1 LSYNRKKKTLTLRND
16 FVLSILLV
24 ENLYKTYGEKTLF
37 DKISFSI
44 SEKQRIGLIG
54 PNGTGKSSLLKAL
67 AGLDPAE
74 QGSIS
79 HANQF
84 QIEYVAQEPEL
95 DEELSVLEQI
105 YYGDSAIMRTM
116 RDYEQALLELESDP
130 ANEKKLQRLM
140 NGQQKMDEQEAW
152 EANTVAKTV
161 LTKLG
166 LRDFS
171 RQVKHLS
178 GGQKK
183 RVAIAKALIQPA
195 DLLILDE
202 PTNHLDNETVEWLE
216 TFLVGYKGALLMVT
230 HDRYFLNRVTNHIF
244 ELDNGNLYVY
254 EGNYET
260 YLEKKAER
268 EELGLQNEDKRQNTL
283 RRELAWLRRG
293 AKARTTKQKARIQ
306 RVESLQEESGPAAKG
321 SVEFAIG
328 SQRLGKKVIE
338 VEGLVKS
345 LDGKKLVETLD
356 YLIVPGERLG
366 IIGPNGSGKTT
377 LLNMLAGRMK
387 PDFGTVEVGET
398 VKIGYY
404 TQDHDELDGNLRV
417 IDYVKE
423 TAQII
428 RTVDGQTIT
437 AEQMLERFLFPRY
450 MQYTYI
456 RKLSGGEKRRLYML
470 KVLMEE
476 PNVLFLDEPTNDLDI
491 QTLGILEEYLEN
503 FPGVVLTVSHDRYF
517 LDRVVDHLLAFEG
530 EGRVIRFQGSYSD
543 YMEEKKERDELA
555 ASVKKEAEA
564 AVDVSVAPRK
574 EKRKKLSYKEQQEW
588 DSIEDRIMALEEKKE
603 QIEAEIVAAGSDFGR
618 ISELYAEQKKVETEL
633 EATMERWEELSLLV
647 EELEN

>member
-1 LSYNRKKKTLTLRND
+1 M
-16 FVLSILLV
+16 SILLV

-37 DKISFSI
+37 DDITFSI
-44 SEKQRIGLIG
+44 SDKQRIGLIG
-54 PNGTGKSSLLKAL
+54 PNGTGKSSLLKAI
-67 AGLDPAE
+67 AGFEPAE
-74 QGSIS
+74 RGTLS
-79 HANQF
+79 HANTF

-95 DEELSVLEQI
+95 NEELSVLDQI
-105 YYGDSAIMRTM
+105 YFGDSLIMKTM
-116 RDYEQALLELESDP
+116 REYEQALLDLESDP
-130 ANEKKLQRLM
+130 SNEKKLKRLM
-140 NGQQKMDEQEAW
+140 NSQQKMDENEAW
-152 EANTVAKTV
+152 EANTIAKTV

-216 TFLVGYKGALLMVT
+216 TFLGNYKGALLMVT
-230 HDRYFLNRVTNHIF
+230 HDRYFLNRVTNNIF
-244 ELDNGNLYVY
+244 ELDNGKLYVY

-268 EELGLQNEDKRQNTL
+268 EEIAIQNEDKRQNTL

-306 RVESLQEESGPAAKG
+306 RVETLQEETGPAVKG

-338 VEGLVKS
+338 VEGLSKS
-345 LDGKKLVETLD
+345 LDGKELVKDLD

-377 LLNMLAGRMK
+377 LLNMLAGRMS
-387 PDFGTVEVGET
+387 PDSGSVEVGET

-404 TQDHDELDGNLRV
+404 TQDHEELDGNLRV
-417 IDYVKE
+417 VDYIKE
-423 TAQII
+423 TAQVIT
-428 RTVDGQTIT
+428 TVDGQTIT

-530 EGRVIRFQGSYSD
+530 NTEVVRFQGSYSD
-543 YMEEKKERDELA
+543 YMDEKKERDERA
-555 ASVKKEAEA
+555 AAVKKETA
-564 AVDVSVAPRK
+564 SVEVTETPAQHRK
-574 EKRKKLSYKEQQEW
+574 EKKKKLSYKDQQDW
-588 DSIEDRIMALEEKKE
+588 DTIEERIMNLEEKKE
-603 QIEAEIVAAGSDFGR
+603 QIESEIVAAGSDFGK
-618 ISELYAEQKKVETEL
+618 ISELMADQKKVESEL
-633 EATMERWEELSLLV
+633 EAAMERWEELSLLV
-647 EELEN
+647 EEMNS

>member
-1 LSYNRKKKTLTLRND
+1 M
-16 FVLSILLV
+16 SILLV

-37 DKISFSI
+37 DDITFSI
-44 SEKQRIGLIG
+44 SDKQRIGLIG
-54 PNGTGKSSLLKAL
+54 PNGTGKSSLLKAI
-67 AGLDPAE
+67 AGFEPAE
-74 QGSIS
+74 RGTLS
-79 HANQF
+79 HANTF

-95 DEELSVLEQI
+95 NEELSVLDQI
-105 YYGDSAIMRTM
+105 YFGDSLIMKTM
-116 RDYEQALLELESDP
+116 REYEQALLDLESDP
-130 ANEKKLQRLM
+130 SNEKKLKRLM
-140 NGQQKMDEQEAW
+140 NSQQKMDENEAW
-152 EANTVAKTV
+152 EANTIAKTV

-216 TFLVGYKGALLMVT
+216 TFLGNYKGALLMVT
-230 HDRYFLNRVTNHIF
+230 HDRYFLNRVTNNIF
-244 ELDNGNLYVY
+244 ELDNGKLYVY

-268 EELGLQNEDKRQNTL
+268 EEIALQNEDKRQNTL

-306 RVESLQEESGPAAKG
+306 RVETLQEETGPAVKG

-338 VEGLVKS
+338 VEGLSKS
-345 LDGKKLVETLD
+345 LDGKELVKDLD

-377 LLNMLAGRMK
+377 LLNMLAGRMS
-387 PDFGTVEVGET
+387 PDSGSVEVGET

-404 TQDHDELDGNLRV
+404 TQDHEELDGNLRV
-417 IDYVKE
+417 VDYIKE
-423 TAQII
+423 TAQVIT
-428 RTVDGQTIT
+428 TVDGQTIT

-530 EGRVIRFQGSYSD
+530 NTEVVRFQGSYSD
-543 YMEEKKERDELA
+543 YMDEKKERDEQA
-555 ASVKKEAEA
+555 AAVKKEAS
-564 AVDVSVAPRK
+564 SVEVTEPPAQHRK
-574 EKRKKLSYKEQQEW
+574 EKKKKLSYKDQQDW
-588 DSIEDRIMALEEKKE
+588 DTIEERIMNLEEKKE
-603 QIEAEIVAAGSDFGR
+603 QIESEIVAAGSDFGK
-618 ISELYAEQKKVETEL
+618 ISELMADQKKVESEL
-633 EATMERWEELSLLV
+633 EAAMERWEELSLLV
-647 EELEN
+647 EEMNS

>member
-1 LSYNRKKKTLTLRND
+1 
-16 FVLSILLV
+16 LSILLV

-67 AGLDPAE
+67 SGLDPAE
-74 QGSIS
+74 QGSIT

-95 DEELSVLEQI
+95 NEELSILEQI
-105 YYGDSAIMRTM
+105 YYGDSTIMRTM
-116 RDYEQALLELESDP
+116 RDYEQALLDLEADP
-130 ANEKKLQRLM
+130 ANEKKLQRVM
-140 NGQQKMDEQEAW
+140 NCQQKMDEQEAW

-171 RQVKHLS
+171 RQVKFLS

-216 TFLVGYKGALLMVT
+216 TFLAGYKGSLLMVT

-244 ELDNGNLYVY
+244 ELDNGKLYVY

-268 EELGLQNEDKRQNTL
+268 EELALQNEDKRQNTL

-306 RVESLQEESGPAAKG
+306 RVESLQEETGPAAKG

-338 VEGLVKS
+338 VEGLSKS
-345 LDGKKLVETLD
+345 LDGNKLVDGLD

-387 PDFGTVEVGET
+387 PDSGSVEVGET

-417 IDYVKE
+417 VDYVKE
-423 TAQII
+423 TAQVIH
-428 RTVDGQTIT
+428 TVDGQTIT

-530 EGRVIRFQGSYSD
+530 EGRVVRFQGSYSD

-555 ASVKKEAEA
+555 ASIKKEAEA
-564 AVDVSVAPRK
+564 AAAEAANGGGQPRK

-588 DSIEDRIMALEEKKE
+588 DTIEDRIMALEEKKE

-633 EATMERWEELSLLV
+633 ETTMERWEELSLLV
-647 EELEN
+647 EEIEN

>member
-1 LSYNRKKKTLTLRND
+1 
-16 FVLSILLV
+16 LSILLA

-37 DKISFSI
+37 DSISFSI

-74 QGSIS
+74 QGSIT

-105 YYGDSAIMRTM
+105 YYGDSTIMRTM
-116 RDYEQALLELESDP
+116 RDYEQALLNLEGDP

-140 NGQQKMDEQEAW
+140 NCQQKMDEQEAW

-216 TFLVGYKGALLMVT
+216 TFLAGYKGSLLMVT
-230 HDRYFLNRVTNHIF
+230 HDRYFLNRVTDHIF
-244 ELDNGNLYVY
+244 ELDNGKLYVY

-268 EELGLQNEDKRQNTL
+268 EEIALQNEDKRQNTL

-306 RVESLQEESGPAAKG
+306 RVESLQEETGPAIKG

-338 VEGLVKS
+338 VEGLSKS
-345 LDGKKLVETLD
+345 LDGKKLVEGLD

-377 LLNMLAGRMK
+377 LLNMLAGRAK
-387 PDFGTVEVGET
+387 PDSGSVEVGET

-417 IDYVKE
+417 VDYIKE
-423 TAQII
+423 TAQVIS
-428 RTVDGQTIT
+428 TVDGQTIT

-530 EGRVIRFQGSYSD
+530 EGKVIRFQGSYSD
-543 YMEEKKERDELA
+543 YMEEKKEREERA
-555 ASVKKEAEA
+555 ASVKKETA
-564 AVDVSVAPRK
+564 ALVDDAPQRK

-588 DSIEDRIMALEEKKE
+588 DTIEDRIMALEEKKE

-647 EELEN
+647 EELDS

>member
-1 LSYNRKKKTLTLRND
+1 
-16 FVLSILLV
+16 LSILQAEHLF
-24 ENLYKTYGEKTLF
+24 KTYGEKTLF
-37 DKISFSI
+37 DEISFTI
-44 SEKQRIGLIG
+44 GEKQRIGLIG

-67 AGLDPAE
+67 AGIESAE
-74 QGSIS
+74 RGTIS

-84 QIEYVAQEPEL
+84 HIEYVAQEPVL
-95 DEELSVLEQI
+95 NEELTVLEQI
-105 YYGDSAIMRTM
+105 YYGDSLIMRTM
-116 RDYEQALLELESDP
+116 RDYEQALLDLEADP
-130 ANEKKLQRLM
+130 ADEKKLQRLM
-140 NGQQKMDEQEAW
+140 TRQQKMDETEAW

-216 TFLVGYKGALLMVT
+216 IFLASYKGSLLMVT

-244 ELDNGNLYVY
+244 EMDAGKLYVY

-268 EELGLQNEDKRQNTL
+268 EELALQTEDKRQNTL

-306 RVESLQEESGPAAKG
+306 RVEKLQDETGPAAKG
-321 SVEFAIG
+321 NIEMAIG

-338 VEGLVKS
+338 VEGLSKS
-345 LDGKKLVETLD
+345 LDSKQLVGGLD

-377 LLNMLAGRMK
+377 LLNMLAGRIE
-387 PDFGTVEVGET
+387 PDSGSIEIGET

-404 TQDHDELDGNLRV
+404 TQDHEELDGNLRM

-423 TAQII
+423 TAQVIS
-428 RTVDGQTIT
+428 TVDGQSIT

-456 RKLSGGEKRRLYML
+456 RKLSGGEKRRLYLL

-491 QTLGILEEYLEN
+491 QTLSILEEYLEN

-530 EGRVIRFQGSYSD
+530 NGKVVRFQGSYSD
-543 YMEEKKERDELA
+543 YMDEKKERDEIA
-555 ASVKKEAEA
+555 AEAMKKETAEK
-564 AVDVSVAPRK
+564 AVQADEQPRK

-588 DSIEDRIMALEEKKE
+588 DTIEDRIMKLEEKKG
-603 QIEAEIVAAGSDFGR
+603 QLEADIVAAGSDFGR
-618 ISELYAEQKKVETEL
+618 ISELFAEQKEIEAEL
-633 EATMERWEELSLLV
+633 ETTMERWEELSLLV
-647 EELEN
+647 EELNN

>member
-1 LSYNRKKKTLTLRND
+1 M
-16 FVLSILLV
+16 VLSILLV

-37 DKISFSI
+37 DEITFSI
-44 SEKQRIGLIG
+44 SDKQRIGLIG
-54 PNGTGKSSLLKAL
+54 PNGTGKSSLLKAI
-67 AGLDPAE
+67 AGFEPAE
-74 QGSIS
+74 RGTLS
-79 HANQF
+79 HANTF

-95 DEELSVLEQI
+95 DEELSVLDQI
-105 YYGDSAIMRTM
+105 YFGDSLIMKTM
-116 RDYEQALLELESDP
+116 REYEQALLDLESDP
-130 ANEKKLQRLM
+130 SNEKKLKRLM
-140 NGQQKMDEQEAW
+140 NSQQKMDENEAW
-152 EANTVAKTV
+152 EANTIAKTV

-216 TFLVGYKGALLMVT
+216 TFLGNYKGALLMVT
-230 HDRYFLNRVTNHIF
+230 HDRYFLNRVTNNIF
-244 ELDNGNLYVY
+244 ELDNGKLYVY

-268 EELGLQNEDKRQNTL
+268 EEIALQNEDKRQNTL

-306 RVESLQEESGPAAKG
+306 RVENLQEETGPAVKG

-338 VEGLVKS
+338 VEGLSKS
-345 LDGKKLVETLD
+345 LDGKDLVKNLD

-377 LLNMLAGRMK
+377 LLNMLAGRMA
-387 PDFGTVEVGET
+387 PDSGTVEVGET

-404 TQDHDELDGNLRV
+404 TQDHEELDGNLRV
-417 IDYVKE
+417 VDYIKE
-423 TAQII
+423 TAQVIT
-428 RTVDGQTIT
+428 TVDGQTIT

-530 EGRVIRFQGSYSD
+530 NANVVRFQGSYSD
-543 YMEEKKERDELA
+543 YMDEKKERDERA
-555 ASVKKEAEA
+555 ASVKKEAPEKPVETA
-564 AVDVSVAPRK
+564 GQHRK
-574 EKRKKLSYKEQQEW
+574 EKKKKLSYKDQQDW
-588 DSIEDRIMALEEKKE
+588 DTIEERIMNLEEKKE
-603 QIEAEIVAAGSDFGR
+603 QIESEIVAAGSDFGK
-618 ISELYAEQKKVETEL
+618 ISELMAEQKKVENEL
-633 EATMERWEELSLLV
+633 EAAMERWEELSLLV
-647 EELEN
+647 EELNS

>member
-1 LSYNRKKKTLTLRND
+1 M
-16 FVLSILLV
+16 SILLV

-67 AGLDPAE
+67 SGLDPAE
-74 QGSIS
+74 QGSIT

-116 RDYEQALLELESDP
+116 RDYEQALLDLEADP

-140 NGQQKMDEQEAW
+140 NCQQKMDEQEAW

-171 RQVKHLS
+171 RQLKFMS

-216 TFLVGYKGALLMVT
+216 TFLAGYKGSLLMVT

-244 ELDNGNLYVY
+244 ELDNGKLYVY

-268 EELGLQNEDKRQNTL
+268 EEIALQNEDKRQNTL

-306 RVESLQEESGPAAKG
+306 RVESLQEETGPAAKG

-338 VEGLVKS
+338 VEGLSKS
-345 LDGKKLVETLD
+345 LDGKKLVDGLD

-387 PDFGTVEVGET
+387 PDSGSVEVGET

-404 TQDHDELDGNLRV
+404 TQDHDELDGNLRMV
-417 IDYVKE
+417 DYVKE
-423 TAQII
+423 TAQVIS
-428 RTVDGQTIT
+428 TVDGQTIT

-530 EGRVIRFQGSYSD
+530 EGRVVRFQGSYSD
-543 YMEEKKERDELA
+543 YMEEKKERDEVA
-555 ASVKKEAEA
+555 ASVKKEAQAVAAEA
-564 AVDVSVAPRK
+564 DGGGQPRK

-588 DSIEDRIMALEEKKE
+588 DTIEDRIMALEQKKE

>member
-1 LSYNRKKKTLTLRND
+1 M
-16 FVLSILLV
+16 SILLV

-37 DKISFSI
+37 DNISFSI
-44 SEKQRIGLIG
+44 NDKQRIGLIG

-67 AGLDPAE
+67 AEIEPAE
-74 QGSIS
+74 RGTLS
-79 HANQF
+79 HANTF

-95 DEELSVLEQI
+95 NEELSVLEQI
-105 YYGDSAIMRTM
+105 YYGDSLIMKTM
-116 RDYEQALLELESDP
+116 REYEQALIDLESDP
-130 ANEKKLQRLM
+130 SNEKKLKRLM
-140 NGQQKMDEQEAW
+140 NSQQKMDGNEAW

-166 LRDFS
+166 LRNFS

-216 TFLVGYKGALLMVT
+216 TFLGNYKGALLMVT

-244 ELDNGNLYVY
+244 ELDNGKLYVY

-268 EELGLQNEDKRQNTL
+268 EEIALQNEDKRQNTL

-306 RVESLQEESGPAAKG
+306 RVESLQEETGPAAKG

-338 VEGLVKS
+338 VDGLSKS
-345 LDGKKLVETLD
+345 LDGKELVRNLD

-377 LLNMLAGRMK
+377 LLNMLAGRTT
-387 PDFGTVEVGET
+387 PDAGSVEVGET

-404 TQDHDELDGNLRV
+404 TQDHEELDGNLRV
-417 IDYVKE
+417 VDYIKE

-428 RTVDGQTIT
+428 TTVDGQTIT

-530 EGRVIRFQGSYSD
+530 AGKVVRFQGSYSD
-543 YMEEKKERDELA
+543 YMEEKKERDEEA
-555 ASVKKEAEA
+555 AAVKKEA
-564 AVDVSVAPRK
+564 AVVDDAPLSPRK
-574 EKRKKLSYKEQQEW
+574 EKKKKLSYKEQQDW
-588 DSIEDRIMALEEKKE
+588 DTIEDRIMTLEEKKE
-603 QIEAEIVAAGSDFGR
+603 QIEAAIVAAGSDFGK
-618 ISELYAEQKKVETEL
+618 ISELMEEQKKIESEL
-633 EATMERWEELSLLV
+633 EAAMERWEELSLLV
-647 EELEN
+647 EELNS

>member
-1 LSYNRKKKTLTLRND
+1 M
-16 FVLSILLV
+16 SILLV

-37 DKISFSI
+37 DNITFSI
-44 SEKQRIGLIG
+44 SDKQRIGLIG
-54 PNGTGKSSLLKAL
+54 PNGTGKSSLLKAI
-67 AGLDPAE
+67 AGFEPAE
-74 QGSIS
+74 RGTLS
-79 HANQF
+79 HANSF

-95 DEELSVLEQI
+95 DEELTVLDQI
-105 YYGDSAIMRTM
+105 YYGDSLIMKTM
-116 RDYEQALLELESDP
+116 REYEKALLDLESDP
-130 ANEKKLQRLM
+130 SNEKKLKRLM
-140 NGQQKMDEQEAW
+140 SSQQKMDENEAW
-152 EANTVAKTV
+152 EANTIAKTV

-171 RQVKHLS
+171 RQLKHLS

-216 TFLVGYKGALLMVT
+216 TFLGNYKGALLMVT
-230 HDRYFLNRVTNHIF
+230 HDRYFLNRVTNNIF
-244 ELDNGNLYVY
+244 ELDNGKLYVY

-268 EELGLQNEDKRQNTL
+268 EEIALQNEDKRQNTL

-306 RVESLQEESGPAAKG
+306 RVESLQEETGPAVKV

-338 VEGLVKS
+338 VEGLSKS
-345 LDGKKLVETLD
+345 LDGKELVKNLD

-377 LLNMLAGRMK
+377 LLNMLAGRMT
-387 PDFGTVEVGET
+387 PDFGSVEVGET

-404 TQDHDELDGNLRV
+404 TQDHEELDGNLRV
-417 IDYVKE
+417 VDYIKE
-423 TAQII
+423 TAQVIT
-428 RTVDGQTIT
+428 TVDGQSIT

-530 EGRVIRFQGSYSD
+530 NAEVVRFQGSYTD
-543 YMEEKKERDELA
+543 YMDEKKERDEMA
-555 ASVKKEAEA
+555 AAVKKEASEKPTET
-564 AVDVSVAPRK
+564 VGQHRK
-574 EKRKKLSYKEQQEW
+574 EKKKKLSYKDQQDW
-588 DSIEDRIMALEEKKE
+588 DTIEERIMNLEEKKGHY
-603 QIEAEIVAAGSDFGR
+603 EAEIVAAGSDFGK
-618 ISELYAEQKKVETEL
+618 ISELMAEQKKVESEL
-633 EATMERWEELSLLV
+633 EAAMERWEELSLLV
-647 EELEN
+647 EELDS

>member
-1 LSYNRKKKTLTLRND
+1 
-16 FVLSILLV
+16 LSILLV

-67 AGLDPAE
+67 SGLDPAE
-74 QGSIS
+74 KGSIT

-95 DEELSVLEQI
+95 DEELSVLDQI

-116 RDYEQALLELESDP
+116 RNYEQALLDLEADP

-140 NGQQKMDEQEAW
+140 NCQQKMDEQEAW

-171 RQVKHLS
+171 RQVKFLS

-216 TFLVGYKGALLMVT
+216 TFLSGYKGSLLMVT

-244 ELDNGNLYVY
+244 ELDNGKLYVY

-268 EELGLQNEDKRQNTL
+268 EELALQNEDKRQNTL

-306 RVESLQEESGPAAKG
+306 RVESLQEETGPAAKG

-338 VEGLVKS
+338 VEGLSKS
-345 LDGKKLVETLD
+345 LDGKKLVDGLD

-377 LLNMLAGRMK
+377 LLTMLAGRMK
-387 PDFGTVEVGET
+387 PDSGSVEVGET

-417 IDYVKE
+417 VDYVKE
-423 TAQII
+423 TAQVIS
-428 RTVDGQTIT
+428 TVDGQTIT

-530 EGRVIRFQGSYSD
+530 EGRVVRFQGCYSD

-564 AVDVSVAPRK
+564 AAAEAADVGGQPRK

-588 DSIEDRIMALEEKKE
+588 DTIEDRIMALEEKKE

>member
-1 LSYNRKKKTLTLRND
+1 M
-16 FVLSILLV
+16 SILLV

-37 DKISFSI
+37 DDITFSI
-44 SEKQRIGLIG
+44 SDKQRIGLIG
-54 PNGTGKSSLLKAL
+54 PNGTGKSSLLKAI
-67 AGLDPAE
+67 AGFEPAE
-74 QGSIS
+74 RGTLS
-79 HANQF
+79 HANTF
-84 QIEYVAQEPEL
+84 QIEYVAQEPKL
-95 DEELSVLEQI
+95 DEELSVLDQI
-105 YYGDSAIMRTM
+105 YFGDSLIMKTM
-116 RDYEQALLELESDP
+116 REYEQALLDLESDP
-130 ANEKKLQRLM
+130 SNEKKLKRLM
-140 NGQQKMDEQEAW
+140 NSQQKMDENEAW
-152 EANTVAKTV
+152 EANTIAKTV

-216 TFLVGYKGALLMVT
+216 TFLGNYKGALLMVT
-230 HDRYFLNRVTNHIF
+230 HDRYFLNRVTNNIF
-244 ELDNGNLYVY
+244 ELDNGKLYVY

-268 EELGLQNEDKRQNTL
+268 EEIALQNEDKRQNTL

-306 RVESLQEESGPAAKG
+306 RVETLQEETGPGVKG

-338 VEGLVKS
+338 VEGLSKS
-345 LDGKKLVETLD
+345 LDGKELVKDLD

-377 LLNMLAGRMK
+377 LLNMLAGRMT
-387 PDFGTVEVGET
+387 PDSGSVEVGET

-404 TQDHDELDGNLRV
+404 TQDHEELDGNLRV
-417 IDYVKE
+417 VDYIKE
-423 TAQII
+423 TAQVIT
-428 RTVDGQTIT
+428 TVDGQTIT

-530 EGRVIRFQGSYSD
+530 NAKVVRFQGSYSD
-543 YMEEKKERDELA
+543 YMDEKKERDERA
-555 ASVKKEAEA
+555 AAVKKETS
-564 AVDVSVAPRK
+564 SVEVTELPTQHRK
-574 EKRKKLSYKEQQEW
+574 EKKKKLSYKDQQDW
-588 DSIEDRIMALEEKKE
+588 DTIEERIMNLEEKKE
-603 QIEAEIVAAGSDFGR
+603 HYEAEIVAAGSDFGK
-618 ISELYAEQKKVETEL
+618 ISELMAEQKKVENEL
-633 EATMERWEELSLLV
+633 EAAMERWEELSLLV
-647 EELEN
+647 EELNS

>member
-1 LSYNRKKKTLTLRND
+1 M
-16 FVLSILLV
+16 SILLV

-67 AGLDPAE
+67 SGLDPAE
-74 QGSIS
+74 QGSIT

-105 YYGDSAIMRTM
+105 YYGDSTIMRTM
-116 RDYEQALLELESDP
+116 RDYEQALLDLEADP

-140 NGQQKMDEQEAW
+140 NCQQKMDEQEAW

-171 RQVKHLS
+171 RQVKYLS

-216 TFLVGYKGALLMVT
+216 TFLAGYKGSLLMVT

-244 ELDNGNLYVY
+244 ELDNGKLYVY

-268 EELGLQNEDKRQNTL
+268 EELALQNEDKRQNTL

-306 RVESLQEESGPAAKG
+306 RVESLQEETGPAAKG

-338 VEGLVKS
+338 VEGLSKS
-345 LDGKKLVETLD
+345 LDGKKLVDGLD

-387 PDFGTVEVGET
+387 PDSGSVEVGET

-417 IDYVKE
+417 VDYVKE
-423 TAQII
+423 TAQVIH
-428 RTVDGQTIT
+428 TVDGQTIT

-543 YMEEKKERDELA
+543 YMEEKKERDDLA

-564 AVDVSVAPRK
+564 AAAEAADGGGQPRK

-588 DSIEDRIMALEEKKE
+588 DTIEDRIMALEEKKE

-618 ISELYAEQKKVETEL
+618 ISELYAEQKKVESEL

>member
-1 LSYNRKKKTLTLRND
+1 M
-16 FVLSILLV
+16 SILLV

-37 DKISFSI
+37 DDISFSI

-67 AGLDPAE
+67 AGLEPAE
-74 QGSIS
+74 RGTLS

-95 DEELSVLEQI
+95 NEELTVLDQI
-105 YYGDSAIMRTM
+105 YYGDSLIMKTM
-116 RDYEQALLELESDP
+116 REYEQALLDLESDP
-130 ANEKKLQRLM
+130 SDEKKLKRLM
-140 NGQQKMDEQEAW
+140 NSQQKMDENEAW

-171 RQVKHLS
+171 RQVKQLS

-195 DLLILDE
+195 ELLILDE

-216 TFLVGYKGALLMVT
+216 TFLASYKGALLMVT

-244 ELDNGNLYVY
+244 EMDNGKLYVY

-260 YLEKKAER
+260 FLEKKAER
-268 EELGLQNEDKRQNTL
+268 EEIALQNEDKRQNTL

-306 RVESLQEESGPAAKG
+306 RVESLQEETGPAAKG

-338 VEGLVKS
+338 VERLSKS
-345 LDGKKLVETLD
+345 IDGKELIRSLD

-377 LLNMLAGRMK
+377 LLNMLAGRIA
-387 PDFGTVEVGET
+387 PDSGSVEVGET

-404 TQDHDELDGNLRV
+404 TQDHDELDGSLRV
-417 IDYVKE
+417 VDYIKE
-423 TAQII
+423 TAQVIT
-428 RTVDGQTIT
+428 TVEGQSIT

-530 EGRVIRFQGSYSD
+530 SGKVVRFQGSYSD
-543 YMEEKKERDELA
+543 YMEEKKERDEQA
-555 ASVKKEAEA
+555 AVVKKEA
-564 AVDVSVAPRK
+564 AVVAEGVPQPRK
-574 EKRKKLSYKEQQEW
+574 EKKKKLSYKEQQEW
-588 DSIEDRIMALEEKKE
+588 DTIEDRIMTLEENKE
-603 QIEAEIVAAGSDFGR
+603 KIEADIVAAGSDFGR
-618 ISELYAEQKKVETEL
+618 ISELYAAQKKVESEL
-633 EATMERWEELSLLV
+633 ESAMERWEELSLLV
-647 EELEN
+647 EELNS

>member
-1 LSYNRKKKTLTLRND
+1 M
-16 FVLSILLV
+16 SILLV

-37 DKISFSI
+37 DNISFSI
-44 SEKQRIGLIG
+44 NDKQRIGLIG

-67 AGLDPAE
+67 AEIEPAE
-74 QGSIS
+74 RGTLS
-79 HANQF
+79 HANTF

-95 DEELSVLEQI
+95 NEELSVLEQI
-105 YYGDSAIMRTM
+105 YYGDSLIMKTM
-116 RDYEQALLELESDP
+116 REYEQALINLESDP
-130 ANEKKLQRLM
+130 SNEKKLKRLM
-140 NGQQKMDEQEAW
+140 NSQQKMDENEAW

-216 TFLVGYKGALLMVT
+216 TFLGNYKGALLMVT

-244 ELDNGNLYVY
+244 ELDNGKLYVY

-268 EELGLQNEDKRQNTL
+268 EEIALQNEDKRQNTL

-306 RVESLQEESGPAAKG
+306 RVESLQEETGPAAKG

-338 VEGLVKS
+338 VDGLSKS
-345 LDGKKLVETLD
+345 LDGKELVRNLD

-377 LLNMLAGRMK
+377 LLNMLAGRTT
-387 PDFGTVEVGET
+387 PDSGSVEVGET

-404 TQDHDELDGNLRV
+404 TQDHEELDGNLRV
-417 IDYVKE
+417 VDYIKE

-428 RTVDGQTIT
+428 TTVDGQTIT

-530 EGRVIRFQGSYSD
+530 AGKVVRFQGSYSD
-543 YMEEKKERDELA
+543 YMEEKKERDEEA
-555 ASVKKEAEA
+555 AAVKKEA
-564 AVDVSVAPRK
+564 AVVDDAPLSPRK
-574 EKRKKLSYKEQQEW
+574 EKKKKLSYKEQQDW
-588 DSIEDRIMALEEKKE
+588 DTIEDRIMTLEEKKE
-603 QIEAEIVAAGSDFGR
+603 QIEAAIVAAGSDFGK
-618 ISELYAEQKKVETEL
+618 ISELMVEQKKVESEL
-633 EATMERWEELSLLV
+633 EAAMERWEELSLLV
-647 EELEN
+647 EELNS

>member
-1 LSYNRKKKTLTLRND
+1 M
-16 FVLSILLV
+16 SILLV

-216 TFLVGYKGALLMVT
+216 TFLAGYKGALLMVT

-268 EELGLQNEDKRQNTL
+268 EELALQNEDKRQNTL

-306 RVESLQEESGPAAKG
+306 RVESLQEESGLAAKG

-345 LDGKKLVETLD
+345 LDGKKLVEALD

-387 PDFGTVEVGET
+387 PDSGSVEVGET

-417 IDYVKE
+417 VDYVKE

-530 EGRVIRFQGSYSD
+530 EGRVVRFQGSYSD

-564 AVDVSVAPRK
+564 AADVSAAPRK

-588 DSIEDRIMALEEKKE
+588 DTIEDRIMALEEKKE

-647 EELEN
+647 EELDN

>member
-1 LSYNRKKKTLTLRND
+1 M
-16 FVLSILLV
+16 SILLV

-37 DKISFSI
+37 DEITFSI
-44 SEKQRIGLIG
+44 SDKQRIGLIG
-54 PNGTGKSSLLKAL
+54 PNGTGKSSLLKAI
-67 AGLDPAE
+67 AGFEPAE
-74 QGSIS
+74 RGTLS
-79 HANQF
+79 HANTF

-95 DEELSVLEQI
+95 DEELSVLDQI
-105 YYGDSAIMRTM
+105 YFGDSLIMKTM
-116 RDYEQALLELESDP
+116 REYEQALLDLESDP
-130 ANEKKLQRLM
+130 SNEKKLKRLM
-140 NGQQKMDEQEAW
+140 NSQQKMDENEAW
-152 EANTVAKTV
+152 EANTIAKTV

-216 TFLVGYKGALLMVT
+216 TFLGNYKGALLMVT
-230 HDRYFLNRVTNHIF
+230 HDRYFLNRVTNNIF
-244 ELDNGNLYVY
+244 ELDNGKLYVY

-268 EELGLQNEDKRQNTL
+268 EEIALQNEDKRQNTL

-306 RVESLQEESGPAAKG
+306 RVENLQEETGPAVKG

-338 VEGLVKS
+338 VEGLSKS
-345 LDGKKLVETLD
+345 LDGKDLVKNLD

-377 LLNMLAGRMK
+377 LLNMLAGRMA
-387 PDFGTVEVGET
+387 PDSGTVEVGET

-404 TQDHDELDGNLRV
+404 TQDHEELDGNLRV
-417 IDYVKE
+417 VDYIKE
-423 TAQII
+423 TAQVIT
-428 RTVDGQTIT
+428 TVDGQTIT

-530 EGRVIRFQGSYSD
+530 NANVVRFQGSYSD
-543 YMEEKKERDELA
+543 YMDEKKERDERA
-555 ASVKKEAEA
+555 ASVKKEAPEKPVETA
-564 AVDVSVAPRK
+564 GQHRK
-574 EKRKKLSYKEQQEW
+574 EKKKKLSYKDQQDW
-588 DSIEDRIMALEEKKE
+588 DTIEERIMNLEEKKE
-603 QIEAEIVAAGSDFGR
+603 QIESEIVAAGSDFGK
-618 ISELYAEQKKVETEL
+618 ISELMAEQKKVENEL
-633 EATMERWEELSLLV
+633 EAAMERWEELSLLV
-647 EELEN
+647 EELNS

>member
-1 LSYNRKKKTLTLRND
+1 M
-16 FVLSILLV
+16 SILLV

-37 DKISFSI
+37 DDISFSI
-44 SEKQRIGLIG
+44 SDKQRIGLIG

-67 AGLDPAE
+67 AEIEPAE
-74 QGSIS
+74 RGTLS
-79 HANQF
+79 HANTF
-84 QIEYVAQEPEL
+84 QIEYVAQEPQL
-95 DEELSVLEQI
+95 NEELSVLDQI
-105 YYGDSAIMRTM
+105 YYGDSLIMKTM
-116 RDYEQALLELESDP
+116 REYEQALLDLESDP
-130 ANEKKLQRLM
+130 ANEKKLKRLM
-140 NGQQKMDEQEAW
+140 NSQQRMDENEAW

-216 TFLVGYKGALLMVT
+216 TFLASYKGALLMVT

-244 ELDNGNLYVY
+244 ELDNGKLYVY

-268 EELGLQNEDKRQNTL
+268 EEIALQNEDKRQNTL

-306 RVESLQEESGPAAKG
+306 RVESLQEETGPAAKG

-338 VEGLVKS
+338 VEGLSKS
-345 LDGKKLVETLD
+345 LDRKELVKNLD

-377 LLNMLAGRMK
+377 LLNMLAGRMT
-387 PDFGTVEVGET
+387 PDSGSVEVGET

-404 TQDHDELDGNLRV
+404 TQDHEELDGNLRV
-417 IDYVKE
+417 IDYIKE
-423 TAQII
+423 TAQVIT
-428 RTVDGQTIT
+428 TVDGQTIT

-450 MQYTYI
+450 MQYTFI

-530 EGRVIRFQGSYSD
+530 AGKVVRFQGSYSD
-543 YMEEKKERDELA
+543 YMEEKKKREEEA
-555 ASVKKEAEA
+555 AFVKKEA
-564 AVDVSVAPRK
+564 AVEDTPASLPRK
-574 EKRKKLSYKEQQEW
+574 EKKKKLSYKEQQEW
-588 DSIEDRIMALEEKKE
+588 DTIEDRIMTLEEKKE
-603 QIEAEIVAAGSDFGR
+603 QIETEIVAAGSDFGK
-618 ISELYAEQKKVETEL
+618 ISELMVDQKKVESEL
-633 EATMERWEELSLLV
+633 EAAMERWEELSLLV
-647 EELEN
+647 EELNG

>member
-1 LSYNRKKKTLTLRND
+1 M
-16 FVLSILLV
+16 VLSILLV

-37 DKISFSI
+37 DDITFSI

-54 PNGTGKSSLLKAL
+54 PNGTGKSSLLKAI
-67 AGLDPAE
+67 AGLEPAE
-74 QGSIS
+74 RGTLS
-79 HANQF
+79 HANTF

-95 DEELSVLEQI
+95 DEELSVLDQI
-105 YYGDSAIMRTM
+105 YFGDSFIMKTM
-116 RDYEQALLELESDP
+116 REYEQALLDLESDP
-130 ANEKKLQRLM
+130 SNEKKLKRLM
-140 NGQQKMDEQEAW
+140 TSQQKMDENEAW
-152 EANTVAKTV
+152 EANTIAKTV

-216 TFLVGYKGALLMVT
+216 AFLGNYKGALLMVT
-230 HDRYFLNRVTNHIF
+230 HDRYFLNRVTNNIF
-244 ELDNGNLYVY
+244 ELDNGKLYIY

-268 EELGLQNEDKRQNTL
+268 EEIALQNEDKRQNTL

-306 RVESLQEESGPAAKG
+306 RVETLQEETGPGVKG

-338 VEGLVKS
+338 VEGLSKS
-345 LDGKKLVETLD
+345 LDGKELVKDLD

-377 LLNMLAGRMK
+377 LLNILAGRMT
-387 PDFGTVEVGET
+387 PDSGSVEVGET

-404 TQDHDELDGNLRV
+404 TQDHEELDGNLRV
-417 IDYVKE
+417 VDYIKE
-423 TAQII
+423 TAQVIT
-428 RTVDGQTIT
+428 TVDGQTIT

-530 EGRVIRFQGSYSD
+530 NAEVVRFQGSYSD
-543 YMEEKKERDELA
+543 YMDEKKERDERA
-555 ASVKKEAEA
+555 AAVKKEASSVE
-564 AVDVSVAPRK
+564 VSELPTHRK
-574 EKRKKLSYKEQQEW
+574 EKKKKLSYKDQQDW
-588 DSIEDRIMALEEKKE
+588 DTIEERIMNLEEKKE
-603 QIEAEIVAAGSDFGR
+603 HYEAEIVAAGSDFGK
-618 ISELYAEQKKVETEL
+618 ISELMAEQKKVENEL
-633 EATMERWEELSLLV
+633 EAAMERWEELSLLV
-647 EELEN
+647 EELNS

>member
-1 LSYNRKKKTLTLRND
+1 M
-16 FVLSILLV
+16 SILLV

-44 SEKQRIGLIG
+44 GEKQRIGLIG

-67 AGLDPAE
+67 SGLDPAE
-74 QGSIS
+74 QGSIT

-105 YYGDSAIMRTM
+105 YYGDSTIMRTM
-116 RDYEQALLELESDP
+116 RDYEQALLDLEADP

-171 RQVKHLS
+171 RKVKFLS

-216 TFLVGYKGALLMVT
+216 TFLAGYKGSLLMVT

-244 ELDNGNLYVY
+244 ELDNGKLYVY

-268 EELGLQNEDKRQNTL
+268 EELVLQNEDKRQNTL

-306 RVESLQEESGPAAKG
+306 RVESLQEETGPAAKG

-338 VEGLVKS
+338 VEGLSKS
-345 LDGKKLVETLD
+345 LDDKKLIDGLD

-377 LLNMLAGRMK
+377 LLNMLAGRMT
-387 PDFGTVEVGET
+387 PDSGSVEVGET

-417 IDYVKE
+417 VDYVKE
-423 TAQII
+423 TAQVIT
-428 RTVDGQTIT
+428 TVDGQTIT

-491 QTLGILEEYLEN
+491 QTLSILEEYLDN

-530 EGRVIRFQGSYSD
+530 EGRVVRFQGSYSD

-564 AVDVSVAPRK
+564 VTAEAADGSSQPRK

-588 DSIEDRIMALEEKKE
+588 DTIEDRIMAHEEKKE

-633 EATMERWEELSLLV
+633 ETTMERWEELSLLV
-647 EELEN
+647 EKLEN

>member
-1 LSYNRKKKTLTLRND
+1 M
-16 FVLSILLV
+16 SILLV

-37 DKISFSI
+37 DDISFSI
-44 SEKQRIGLIG
+44 SDKQRIGLIG

-67 AGLDPAE
+67 AEIEPAE
-74 QGSIS
+74 RGTLS
-79 HANQF
+79 HANTF
-84 QIEYVAQEPEL
+84 KIEYVAQEPEL
-95 DEELSVLEQI
+95 NEELSVLDQI
-105 YYGDSAIMRTM
+105 YYGDSLIMKTM
-116 RDYEQALLELESDP
+116 REYEQALLDLESDP
-130 ANEKKLQRLM
+130 SNEKKLKRLM
-140 NGQQKMDEQEAW
+140 NTQQKMDENEAW

-166 LRDFS
+166 LRDFT

-216 TFLVGYKGALLMVT
+216 AFLGSYKGALLMVT

-244 ELDNGNLYVY
+244 ELDNGKLYVY

-268 EELGLQNEDKRQNTL
+268 EEIALQNEDKRQNTL

-306 RVESLQEESGPAAKG
+306 RVESLQEETGPAAKG

-338 VEGLVKS
+338 VEALSKS
-345 LDGKKLVETLD
+345 LDGKELVRNLD

-377 LLNMLAGRMK
+377 LLNMLAGRMT
-387 PDFGTVEVGET
+387 PDEGSVEVGET

-404 TQDHDELDGNLRV
+404 TQDHEELDGNLRV
-417 IDYVKE
+417 VDYIKE
-423 TAQII
+423 TAQVIT
-428 RTVDGQTIT
+428 TVDGQTIT

-530 EGRVIRFQGSYSD
+530 AGKVVRFQGSYSD
-543 YMEEKKERDELA
+543 YMEEKKERDEEA
-555 ASVKKEAEA
+555 AAVKKEATVVEDA
-564 AVDVSVAPRK
+564 PVAPRK
-574 EKRKKLSYKEQQEW
+574 EKKKKLSYKEQQDW
-588 DSIEDRIMALEEKKE
+588 DTIEDRIMTLEEKKE
-603 QIEAEIVAAGSDFGR
+603 QIDVAIVAAGSDFGK
-618 ISELYAEQKKVETEL
+618 ISELMVEQKKIESEL
-633 EATMERWEELSLLV
+633 EAAMERWEELSLLV
-647 EELEN
+647 EELNS

>member
-1 LSYNRKKKTLTLRND
+1 M
-16 FVLSILLV
+16 SILLV

-37 DKISFSI
+37 DDITFSI
-44 SEKQRIGLIG
+44 SDKQRIGLIG
-54 PNGTGKSSLLKAL
+54 PNGTGKSSLLKAI
-67 AGLDPAE
+67 AGLEPAE
-74 QGSIS
+74 RGTLS
-79 HANQF
+79 HANTF

-95 DEELSVLEQI
+95 DEELSVLDQI
-105 YYGDSAIMRTM
+105 YFGDSLIMKTM
-116 RDYEQALLELESDP
+116 REYEQSLIDLESDP
-130 ANEKKLQRLM
+130 SNEKKLKRLM
-140 NGQQKMDEQEAW
+140 NSQQKMDENEAW
-152 EANTVAKTV
+152 EANTIAKTV

-216 TFLVGYKGALLMVT
+216 TFLGNYKGALLMVT
-230 HDRYFLNRVTNHIF
+230 HDRYFLNRVTNNIF
-244 ELDNGNLYVY
+244 ELDNGKLYVY

-268 EELGLQNEDKRQNTL
+268 EEIALQNEDKRQNTL

-306 RVESLQEESGPAAKG
+306 RVESLQEETGPAVKG

-338 VEGLVKS
+338 VERLSKS
-345 LDGKKLVETLD
+345 LDGKELVKNLD

-377 LLNMLAGRMK
+377 LLNMLAGRMT
-387 PDFGTVEVGET
+387 PDSGNVEVGET

-404 TQDHDELDGNLRV
+404 TQDHEELDGNLRV
-417 IDYVKE
+417 VDYIKE
-423 TAQII
+423 TAQVIT
-428 RTVDGQTIT
+428 TVDGQTIT

-530 EGRVIRFQGSYSD
+530 NANIVRFQGSYSD
-543 YMEEKKERDELA
+543 YMDEKKERDEQA
-555 ASVKKEAEA
+555 AAVKKEAS
-564 AVDVSVAPRK
+564 SVEVTETSSQHRK
-574 EKRKKLSYKEQQEW
+574 EKKKKLSYKDQQDW
-588 DSIEDRIMALEEKKE
+588 DTIEERIMNLEEKKE
-603 QIEAEIVAAGSDFGR
+603 HYEAEIVAAGSDFGK
-618 ISELYAEQKKVETEL
+618 ISELMAEQKKVESEL
-633 EATMERWEELSLLV
+633 EVAMERWEELSLLV
-647 EELEN
+647 EELDS

>member
-1 LSYNRKKKTLTLRND
+1 
-16 FVLSILLV
+16 LSILLV

-67 AGLDPAE
+67 SGLDPAE
-74 QGSIS
+74 QGSIT

-116 RDYEQALLELESDP
+116 RDYEQALLDLEADP

-140 NGQQKMDEQEAW
+140 NCQQKMDEQEAW

-171 RQVKHLS
+171 RQVKFLS

-216 TFLVGYKGALLMVT
+216 TFLAGYKGSLLMVT

-244 ELDNGNLYVY
+244 ELDNGKLYVY

-268 EELGLQNEDKRQNTL
+268 EELALQNEDKRQNTL

-306 RVESLQEESGPAAKG
+306 RVESLQEETGPAAKG

-338 VEGLVKS
+338 VESLSKS
-345 LDGKKLVETLD
+345 LDGKKLVDGLD

-387 PDFGTVEVGET
+387 PDSGSVEVGET

-423 TAQII
+423 TAQVIS
-428 RTVDGQTIT
+428 TVDGQTIT

-530 EGRVIRFQGSYSD
+530 EGRVARFQGSYSD
-543 YMEEKKERDELA
+543 YMEGKKERDERA
-555 ASVKKEAEA
+555 ASLKKEAEA
-564 AVDVSVAPRK
+564 VADESADGGGQPRK

-588 DSIEDRIMALEEKKE
+588 DTIEDRIMALEEKKE

-633 EATMERWEELSLLV
+633 ESTMERWEELSLLV

>member
-1 LSYNRKKKTLTLRND
+1 M
-16 FVLSILLV
+16 VLSILLV

-37 DKISFSI
+37 DDITFSI
-44 SEKQRIGLIG
+44 SDKQRIGLIG
-54 PNGTGKSSLLKAL
+54 PNGTGKSSLLKAI
-67 AGLDPAE
+67 AGFEPAE
-74 QGSIS
+74 RGTLS
-79 HANQF
+79 HANTF

-95 DEELSVLEQI
+95 DEELSVLDQI
-105 YYGDSAIMRTM
+105 YFGESLIMKTM
-116 RDYEQALLELESDP
+116 REYEQALLDLESDP
-130 ANEKKLQRLM
+130 SNEKKLKRLM
-140 NGQQKMDEQEAW
+140 NSQQKMDENEAW
-152 EANTVAKTV
+152 EANTIAKTV

-216 TFLVGYKGALLMVT
+216 TFLGNYKGALLMVT
-230 HDRYFLNRVTNHIF
+230 HDRYFLNRVTNNIF
-244 ELDNGNLYVY
+244 ELDNGKLYVY

-268 EELGLQNEDKRQNTL
+268 EEIALQNEDKRQNTL

-306 RVESLQEESGPAAKG
+306 RVETLQEETGPAVKG

-338 VEGLVKS
+338 VEGLSKS
-345 LDGKKLVETLD
+345 LDGKELVKDLD

-377 LLNMLAGRMK
+377 LLNMLAGRMT
-387 PDFGTVEVGET
+387 PDSGSVEVGET

-404 TQDHDELDGNLRV
+404 TQDHEELDGNLRV
-417 IDYVKE
+417 IDYIKE
-423 TAQII
+423 TAQVIT
-428 RTVDGQTIT
+428 TVDGQSIT

-530 EGRVIRFQGSYSD
+530 NAEVVRFQGSYSY
-543 YMEEKKERDELA
+543 YMEEKKERDERTA
-555 ASVKKEAEA
+555 AMKKEASS
-564 AVDVSVAPRK
+564 VDATEPPAQHRK
-574 EKRKKLSYKEQQEW
+574 EKKKKLSYKDQQDW
-588 DSIEDRIMALEEKKE
+588 DTIEERIMNLEEKKE
-603 QIEAEIVAAGSDFGR
+603 QYEAEIVAAGSDFGK
-618 ISELYAEQKKVETEL
+618 ISELMAEQKKVENEL
-633 EATMERWEELSLLV
+633 EAAMERWEELSLLV
-647 EELEN
+647 EELNS

>member
-1 LSYNRKKKTLTLRND
+1 M
-16 FVLSILLV
+16 SILLV

-67 AGLDPAE
+67 SGLDPAE
-74 QGSIS
+74 QGSIT

-105 YYGDSAIMRTM
+105 YYGDSTIMRTM
-116 RDYEQALLELESDP
+116 RDYEQALLDLEADP

-140 NGQQKMDEQEAW
+140 NCQQKMDEQEAW

-216 TFLVGYKGALLMVT
+216 TFLAGYKGSLLMVT

-244 ELDNGNLYVY
+244 ELDNGKLYVY

-268 EELGLQNEDKRQNTL
+268 EELALQNEDKRQNTL

-306 RVESLQEESGPAAKG
+306 RVESLQEEAGPAAKG

-338 VEGLVKS
+338 VEGLSKS
-345 LDGKKLVETLD
+345 LDGKKLVDDLD

-377 LLNMLAGRMK
+377 LLNMLAGRMT
-387 PDFGTVEVGET
+387 PDSGSVEVGET

-417 IDYVKE
+417 VDYVKE
-423 TAQII
+423 TAQVIT
-428 RTVDGQTIT
+428 TVDGQTIT

-530 EGRVIRFQGSYSD
+530 EGKVVRFQGSYSD

-555 ASVKKEAEA
+555 ASVKKEAA
-564 AVDVSVAPRK
+564 AVAAEASDGGGQPRK

-588 DSIEDRIMALEEKKE
+588 DTIEDRIMALEEKKE

-633 EATMERWEELSLLV
+633 ETTMERWEELSLLV
-647 EELEN
+647 EELDN

>member
-1 LSYNRKKKTLTLRND
+1 M
-16 FVLSILLV
+16 VLSILLV

-37 DKISFSI
+37 DDITFSI
-44 SEKQRIGLIG
+44 SDKQRIGLIG
-54 PNGTGKSSLLKAL
+54 PNGTGKSSLLKAI
-67 AGLDPAE
+67 AGFEPAE
-74 QGSIS
+74 RGTLS
-79 HANQF
+79 HANTF

-95 DEELSVLEQI
+95 DEELSVLDQI
-105 YYGDSAIMRTM
+105 YFGESLIMKTM
-116 RDYEQALLELESDP
+116 REYEQALLDLESDP
-130 ANEKKLQRLM
+130 SNEKKLKRLM
-140 NGQQKMDEQEAW
+140 NSQQKMDENEAW
-152 EANTVAKTV
+152 EANTIAKTV

-216 TFLVGYKGALLMVT
+216 TFLGNYKGALLMVT
-230 HDRYFLNRVTNHIF
+230 HDRYFLNRVTNNIF
-244 ELDNGNLYVY
+244 ELDNGKLYVY

-268 EELGLQNEDKRQNTL
+268 EEIALQNEDKRQNTL

-306 RVESLQEESGPAAKG
+306 RVETLQEETGPAVKG

-338 VEGLVKS
+338 VEGLSKS
-345 LDGKKLVETLD
+345 LDGKELVKDLD

-377 LLNMLAGRMK
+377 LLNMLAGRMT
-387 PDFGTVEVGET
+387 PDSGSVEVGET

-404 TQDHDELDGNLRV
+404 TQDHEELDGNLRV
-417 IDYVKE
+417 IDYIKE
-423 TAQII
+423 TAQVIT
-428 RTVDGQTIT
+428 TVDGQSIT

-530 EGRVIRFQGSYSD
+530 NAEVVMFQGSYSD
-543 YMEEKKERDELA
+543 YMDEKKERDERA
-555 ASVKKEAEA
+555 AAMKKEASS
-564 AVDVSVAPRK
+564 VDVTEPPAQHRK
-574 EKRKKLSYKEQQEW
+574 EKKKKLSYKDQQDW
-588 DSIEDRIMALEEKKE
+588 DTIEERIMNLEEKKE
-603 QIEAEIVAAGSDFGR
+603 QYEAEIVAAGSDFGK
-618 ISELYAEQKKVETEL
+618 ISELMAEQKKVENEL
-633 EATMERWEELSLLV
+633 EAAMERWEELSLLV
-647 EELEN
+647 EELNS